1 MSKIRLACTVLL
13 LGLWLSGTVADAQN
27 QIQNWEFD
35 VPMDLDN
42 VWNFWQSENFTSIAI
57 VEGAGLSG
65 QYAMKVDI
73 EPGPPSPL
81 LVFQSNL
88 GLEQS
93 ATYTISFMAKA
104 DAPRTVNVQLQ
115 ARSDS
120 AQPWRVFWIETVD
133 LTTEVQTYT
142 YQYIH
147 TDPTVGGTGIFNDD
161 IDLHFDHDGSDVDAY
176 YDHIWMGIGEPPPP
190 LDVKAAHDPSPAD
203 DEIYTQTWASLSW
216 TPGSTAAT
224 HDVYVADNF
233 DDVNDRTAAAF
244 QGNQAEALLLVGFV
258 GVPLPGG
265 LINGARYYWAVDE
278 VEADA
283 VTMHAGPVWSFFVPP
298 TNAYEPSPVGGSRF
312 VDPNVTLGWE
322 AGFGAGVHY
331 VHFSDNFDDVNNAAT
346 GPGAPAPGTTYTP
359 GTLEREKTYYWRVDS
374 FSPPATNKRGE
385 VWSFMVAKEGGGVG
399 GEYFQGMDFNTLV
412 LNRTDAQIDFS
423 WGDPGGPDPLVGDD
437 QFSARWIGRV
447 EAAFTETHTFYAR
460 ADDGVRLWVD
470 SRQLVDAWVNQ
481 SATEYSGQIDL
492 VAGET
497 YSIVMEYYEDGGGAV
512 AELRWSSPSTPKQ
525 IIPQAALSLP
535 VKAYGSSPGNGAVG
549 VRHVSTLRW
558 SPGLEA
564 ASHEVYFGTDPNA
577 VAAATKASPEYIG
590 SRQLG
595 SESYEPGMLAW
606 NTTYYWRVDEI
617 DTANPDS
624 PWVGKV
630 WSFTTA
636 DFLVVDDFELY
647 DDVDPAAGEP
657 GLNRIFDKWIDG
669 FGTVTNGALIG
680 NNFPPYAERSIV
692 HSGSQSMIYRYNNAG
707 MTSEATLTLVSPRD
721 WTTEGVTK
729 LILWVSGEATSAA
742 DRIFVALNGTAVVY
756 HDDPAATQLP
766 GWNEWVI
773 DLAVFGVNLTN
784 VNTITIGVG
793 TKNVPNAG
801 GGQGTLYFDD
811 IRLIR

>member
-1 MSKIRLACTVLL
+1 M
-13 LGLWLSGTVADAQN
+13 VASRADN
-27 QIQNWEFD
+27 Q
-35 VPMDLDN
+35 
-42 VWNFWQSENFTSIAI
+42 
-57 VEGAGLSG
+57 
-65 QYAMKVDI
+65 
-73 EPGPPSPL
+73 
-81 LVFQSNL
+81 
-88 GLEQS
+88 
-93 ATYTISFMAKA
+93 
-104 DAPRTVNVQLQ
+104 
-115 ARSDS
+115 
-120 AQPWRVFWIETVD
+120 
-133 LTTEVQTYT
+133 
-142 YQYIH
+142 
-147 TDPTVGGTGIFNDD
+147 TDP
-161 IDLHFDHDGSDVDAY
+161 
-176 YDHIWMGIGEPPPP
+176 
-190 LDVKAAHDPSPAD
+190 
-203 DEIYTQTWASLSW
+203 
-216 TPGSTAAT
+216 
-224 HDVYVADNF
+224 
-233 DDVNDRTAAAF
+233 
-244 QGNQAEALLLVGFV
+244 
-258 GVPLPGG
+258 
-265 LINGARYYWAVDE
+265 
-278 VEADA
+278 
-283 VTMHAGPVWSFFVPP
+283 VTMHAGPIWSFFVPP
-298 TNAYEPSPVGGSRF
+298 TNAYEPNPVGGSRF

-346 GPGAPAPGTTYTP
+346 GPGTPAPGTTYTP

-437 QFSARWIGRV
+437 QFSARWIGQV

-535 VKAYGSSPGNGAVG
+535 VKAYGSSPGNRAVG

-577 VAAATKASPEYIG
+577 VAAATKVSPEYVG

-595 SESYEPGMLAW
+595 SESYEPGVLAW

-729 LILWVSGEATSAA
+729 LSLWISGEATSAA

-756 HDDPAATQLP
+756 HDDPAATQLS
-766 GWNEWVI
+766 GWNEWVV
-773 DLAVFGVNLTN
+773 DLAAFGVNLTN
-784 VNTITIGVG
+784 VNTIAIGVG